1 MIADSCELDSKTI
14 VADPRDGRQPPAASD
29 DGRKQAVLLVLEK
42 DSMSPHIISSDSCI
56 ASVGTDAQEC
66 DIALADGSISKKQL
80 VVMNVGM
87 HWMFVDCGLKDLSW
101 FDGVKRRQQYVPL
114 DYHGV
119 VRVGTTYMVFLGT
132 SSGYASAETVSVKS
146 DFDDDTEFEEI
157 GAITV
162 SGFGLNRKSLKR
174 AILIGSHD
182 GCDLKIPDASARPF
196 CAFAFWHPDGAFIE
210 PIGSHPIVIDGKE
223 TNERHALKSEGCTLA
238 IAGQEVA
245 IKLEGDAK
253 EHAQQVFPGG
263 GAKYENFALTALSE
277 SIDESFYLPGFG
289 RPVTIGRS
297 ASCDISLNDMAVSRE
312 HAQIVPAGKTLNLI
326 DNFSANGTYVNGAKI
341 TKARVRAGD
350 IIEIGDNF
358 FLVHYT

>member
-1 MIADSCELDSKTI
+1 MSADSLGLGSKTI
-14 VADPRDGRQPPAASD
+14 VTDPREGRQPPAGPEG
-29 DGRKQAVLLVLEK
+29 GRKQAALLVLEQN
-42 DSMSPHIISSDSCI
+42 SVSPHTISTDSCI
-56 ASVGTDAQEC
+56 ANVGTDPQEC
-66 DIALADGSISKKQL
+66 DVVLSDGSISKKQL

-119 VRVGTTYMVFLGT
+119 VRAGTTYMVFLGA
-132 SSGYASAETVSVKS
+132 SGGYSSAETVSVKS
-146 DFDDDTEFEEI
+146 DLDDDTELEEI

-162 SGFGLNRKSLKR
+162 SGFGLSKRSLR
-174 AILIGSHD
+174 HAILIGSHD
-182 GCDLKIPDASARPF
+182 GCDLKVPVATARPF
-196 CAFAFWHPDGAFIE
+196 YAFAFWHPDGAFVE
-210 PIGSHPIVIDGKE
+210 PLGNHSIIIDGKE
-223 TNERHALKSEGCTLA
+223 TSERHALTGDGCTLA
-238 IAGQEVA
+238 VGGQDVT
-245 IKLEGDAK
+245 ITIEGNPK

-277 SIDESFYLPGFG
+277 SIDDSFYLPGFG

-326 DNFSANGTYVNGAKI
+326 DNFSANGTYVNGVKI

>member
-1 MIADSCELDSKTI
+1 MSADARDVGSKTI
-14 VADPRDGRQPPAASD
+14 VTDPRE
-29 DGRKQAVLLVLEK
+29 GRKPPGTTDGGRNQAVLLVLDK
-42 DSMSPHIISSDSCI
+42 DTITPHTISSDSCI
-56 ASVGTDAQEC
+56 ANVGTDAQEC
-66 DIALADGSISKKQL
+66 DVVLADGSISKKQL

-119 VRVGTTYMVFLGT
+119 VRAGTTYMVFLGASGGYP
-132 SSGYASAETVSVKS
+132 SSETVSVKS
-146 DFDDDTEFEEI
+146 DFDDDTELEEI
-157 GAITV
+157 GAIV
-162 SGFGLNRKSLKR
+162 CKQ
-174 AILIGSHD
+174 AILIGSHE
-182 GCDLKIPDASARPF
+182 GCDLSIPDPTARPF
-196 CAFAFWHPDGAFIE
+196 YAFAFWHPDGAFIE
-210 PIGSHPIVIDGKE
+210 PIGNHSIVIDGQE
-223 TNERHALKSEGCTLA
+223 TNERHALTGDGCSLA
-238 IAGQEVA
+238 MAGGDIT
-245 IKLEGDAK
+245 IKVEGDAK

-277 SIDESFYLPGFG
+277 SIDDSFYLPGFG

-326 DNFSANGTYVNGAKI
+326 DNFSANGTYVNGVKI

>member
-1 MIADSCELDSKTI
+1 MSADSRNMGSKTI
-14 VADPRDGRQPPAASD
+14 VADPREGRTPPGAAEG
-29 DGRKQAVLLVLEK
+29 GRKQAVLLVLDK
-42 DSMSPHIISSDSCI
+42 DSLTPHAISSDSCI
-56 ASVGTDAQEC
+56 ANVGTDANEC
-66 DIALADGSISKKQL
+66 DVVLADGSISKKQL

-119 VRVGTTYMVFLGT
+119 IRAGTSYMVFLGA
-132 SSGYASAETVSVKS
+132 SGGYTGSETVSVKS
-146 DFDDDTEFEEI
+146 DFDDDEELEEL
-157 GAITV
+157 GAIVV
-162 SGFGLNRKSLKR
+162 SGFKTEKR
-174 AILIGSHD
+174 SIKPAILIGSHE
-182 GCDLKIPDASARPF
+182 GCDLTVPDPSARPF
-196 CAFAFWHPDGAFIE
+196 YAFAFWHPDGAFIE
-210 PIGSHPIVIDGKE
+210 PIGNHIVINGQE
-223 TNERHALKSEGCTLA
+223 TTERHPLSNEGCSLA
-238 IAGQEVA
+238 VAGGEIT
-245 IKLEGDAK
+245 IKVEGNAK

-277 SIDESFYLPGFG
+277 SIDDSFYLPGFG

-326 DNFSANGTYVNGAKI
+326 DNFSANGTYVNGVKI